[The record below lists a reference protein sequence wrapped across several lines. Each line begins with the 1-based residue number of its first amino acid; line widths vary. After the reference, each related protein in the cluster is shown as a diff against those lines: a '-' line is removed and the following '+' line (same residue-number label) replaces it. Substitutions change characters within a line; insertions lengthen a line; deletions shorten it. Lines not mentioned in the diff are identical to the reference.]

1 MNRDDEWHGATKPCA
16 LIDLAQFA
24 LSLAS
29 FSRHTWPRGM
39 LPTGTTRMS
48 YWGAKLVA
56 LSMVMSMV
64 ITAAAGAGLWL
75 ISN

>member
-1 MNRDDEWHGATKPCA
+1 
-16 LIDLAQFA
+16 
-24 LSLAS
+24 
-29 FSRHTWPRGM
+29 
-39 LPTGTTRMS
+39 LPTGTRRVS

-75 ISN
+75 ILN

>member
-1 MNRDDEWHGATKPCA
+1 
-16 LIDLAQFA
+16 L
-24 LSLAS
+24 LAS

-39 LPTGTTRMS
+39 LPTGTRRVS

>member
-1 MNRDDEWHGATKPCA
+1 
-16 LIDLAQFA
+16 
-24 LSLAS
+24 
-29 FSRHTWPRGM
+29 M
-39 LPTGTTRMS
+39 LPTGITRVS

-56 LSMVMSMV
+56 LSMMMAMV